1 MEMTSETLENV
12 AAACGFRNY
21 SHFYRLFVRKNR
33 LSPKNGVKG
42 SVWGILWHVDA
53 PSQNGLQTSTTE
65 IMPSTN
71 PIH

>member
-33 LSPKNGVKG
+33 LSPEKWREAKRLGHMV
-42 SVWGILWHVDA
+42 
-53 PSQNGLQTSTTE
+53 
-65 IMPSTN
+65 
-71 PIH
+71 